1 MGAAPAP
8 ENGNS
13 GNGNADNSNDQTS
26 AARKATIVVKLPA
39 RARLTINGIP
49 TNTTS
54 SKRVFRS
61 PALQRGKVYS
71 YTLKASLRRNGQ
83 TVTARKRVSVQAGR
97 VTTVSFPLKGKR
109 KSPEQRV
116 ANRS

>member
-13 GNGNADNSNDQTS
+13 NNGNSDNQAS
-26 AARKATIVVKLPA
+26 AARKATIIVKLPA
-39 RARLTINGIP
+39 QARLTINGAP

-61 PALQRGKVYS
+61 PALQRGKVYY
-71 YTLKASLRRNGQ
+71 YTLKASLRRNGKAI
-83 TVTARKRVSVQAGR
+83 TARKRVSVKAGR

-109 KSPEQRV
+109 QSPEQRL
-116 ANRS
+116 ATRR